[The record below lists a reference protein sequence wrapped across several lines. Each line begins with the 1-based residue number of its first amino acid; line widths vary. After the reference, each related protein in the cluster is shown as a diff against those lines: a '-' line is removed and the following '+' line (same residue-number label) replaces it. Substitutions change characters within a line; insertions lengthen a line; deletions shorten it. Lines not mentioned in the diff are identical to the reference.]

1 MTKHTTASAEIRADI
16 LDTAKHYVLKDR
28 NETHGDPEDNF
39 GRIAELWTAY
49 KRVTFNATDVAAMMA
64 LMKVARIA
72 QSPEHRDSWI
82 DLAGY
87 AACGAGI
94 ALQTPA
100 SVAEGQGD
108 PEANVTRDTDTT
120 DPGDYHEG
128 TKAFKKAQ
136 QPRRGTMAYHGKG

>member
-1 MTKHTTASAEIRADI
+1 MIKRIVAAAEIRADI
-16 LDTAKHYVLKDR
+16 LDTAKTYVLKDR
-28 NETHGDPEDNF
+28 NATHGDPEDNF
-39 GRIAELWTAY
+39 GRIAELWAAY
-49 KRVTFNATDVAAMMA
+49 KRVPFNATDVAAMMA

-100 SVAEGQGD
+100 SVAKELGNPEGCD
-108 PEANVTRDTDTT
+108 ET
-120 DPGDYHEG
+120 DPGDYHDV
-128 TKAFKKAQ
+128 TKAFRKARQ
-136 QPRRGTMAYHGKG
+136 